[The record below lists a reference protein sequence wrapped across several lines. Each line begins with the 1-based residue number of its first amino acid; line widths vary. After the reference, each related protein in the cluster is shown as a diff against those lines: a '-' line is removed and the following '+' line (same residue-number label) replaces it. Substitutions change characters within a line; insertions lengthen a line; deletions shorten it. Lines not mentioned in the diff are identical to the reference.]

1 MTPGKTLPE
10 VNAMTNWESAVVV
23 DPKLLDGLKDD
34 NAKLRRASRR
44 QRVAIAVFMGS
55 CAIST
60 FALYRESATLTQIS
74 REARHCQKVARSSN
88 AALGALAKSQEN
100 LLNATE
106 KSPSVGTSSWGRRFT
121 VTKYIPRSP
130 AYGKFNDGYT
140 STMWKADP
148 KARIVAVDPKLIPY
162 GSWVWIDGL
171 GWYQAQ
177 DCGSAIKG
185 FRLDLLTE
193 TERDAMQFGK
203 QDRFVIV
210 VPPAD
215 EA

>member
-1 MTPGKTLPE
+1 
-10 VNAMTNWESAVVV
+10 MTNWESAVVV
-23 DPKLLDGLKDD
+23 DPKLLEGLKDD

-74 REARHCQKVARSSN
+74 REARHCEKVARSSN

-130 AYGKFNDGYT
+130 AYGKYNNGIT
-140 STMWKADP
+140 ATLIKADP
-148 KARIVAVDPKLIPY
+148 AARIVAVDPKLIPY
-162 GSWVWIDGL
+162 GSSVWIEGL
-171 GWYQAQ
+171 GWYRAE
-177 DCGSAIKG
+177 DCGGAIKG
-185 FRLDLLTE
+185 YRLDVLTA
-193 TERDAMQFGK
+193 TEREAMDYGK

-210 VPPAD
+210 VPRDHGAD
-215 EA
+215 

>member
-1 MTPGKTLPE
+1 
-10 VNAMTNWESAVVV
+10 MTNWDSAVVV
-23 DPKLLDGLKDD
+23 DPKLLEGLKDD

-44 QRVAIAVFMGS
+44 QRIAILVFMGS
-55 CAIST
+55 CSVSML
-60 FALYRESATLTQIS
+60 ALYRESTMLTQIS
-74 REARHCQKVARSSN
+74 REARICEKLAQRSS

-130 AYGKFNDGYT
+130 AYGKTNDGYT
-140 STMWKADP
+140 ATMWKADP

-171 GWYQAQ
+171 GWYHAQ
-177 DCGSAIKG
+177 DCGGAIKG

-193 TERDAMQFGK
+193 TEHDAMQFGK

-210 VPPAD
+210 VPPTA
-215 EA
+215 

>member
-1 MTPGKTLPE
+1 MTTGKTLPE

-162 GSWVWIDGL
+162 GSWVWIEGL
-171 GWYQAQ
+171 GWYHAQ

-185 FRLDLLTE
+185 FRLDLLTA
-193 TERDAMQFGK
+193 TQRDAMAFGK

>member
-1 MTPGKTLPE
+1 LPE
-10 VNAMTNWESAVVV
+10 VETMTNWDNAVVV
-23 DPKLLDGLKDD
+23 DPKLLQGLKDD
-34 NAKLRRASRR
+34 NAKLRTVSRR
-44 QRVAIAVFMGS
+44 QRVALVVFMGS
-55 CAIST
+55 CVVSM
-60 FALYRESATLTQIS
+60 FALYSESTLLTAMS
-74 REARHCQKVARSSN
+74 REARHCQKVAQRSN

-130 AYGKFNDGYT
+130 AYGKTNDGYT

-171 GWYQAQ
+171 GWYTAQ

-193 TERDAMQFGK
+193 TEQDAMQFGK

-215 EA
+215 AA